1 MKKIFLALGS
11 IGFLASCDVGH
22 DPYLKYEVELKK
34 VADNCSGISG
44 SFNMNS
50 NIIGERYV
58 FQECLPAI
66 AGKENVL
73 VSRSGDTV
81 IIKFDKSAGAVNL
94 YDLTVDINTKPR
106 YNWLTIGN
114 NTFPII
120 PAAH

>member
-1 MKKIFLALGS
+1 MKRILLPLFFL
-11 IGFLASCDVGH
+11 GFITSCDVGH
-22 DPYLKYEVELKK
+22 DPYLKHEVELKK
-34 VADNCSGISG
+34 VADDCSGMLG
-44 SFNMNS
+44 SFSMNS

-58 FQECLPAI
+58 FQECLPAN
-66 AGKENVL
+66 AGKENVI
-73 VSRSGDTV
+73 VKRSGDTV
-81 IIKFDKSAGAVNL
+81 SIQFDKSKGATSL